1 LSIHRATVRIIGC
14 DNGIGGFHEN
24 LVTFREPKLP
34 VFLMGSRDAP
44 QKCSSL
50 VQSVQRQNLDP
61 WRQIEKMA
69 ETLKPAQNH
78 PLLVQLWQN
87 RSKSKKIFDTPTV
100 HEQGLT
106 CTHGSMGKLSSWER
120 SLRF

>member
-1 LSIHRATVRIIGC
+1 
-14 DNGIGGFHEN
+14 
-24 LVTFREPKLP
+24 
-34 VFLMGSRDAP
+34 MGSRDAP

-87 RSKSKKIFDTPTV
+87 RSKSKKIFDTLTV
-100 HEQGLT
+100 HEQGQT
-106 CTHGSMGKLSSWER
+106 CTRGSMGKLSSWER
-120 SLRF
+120 FLRF